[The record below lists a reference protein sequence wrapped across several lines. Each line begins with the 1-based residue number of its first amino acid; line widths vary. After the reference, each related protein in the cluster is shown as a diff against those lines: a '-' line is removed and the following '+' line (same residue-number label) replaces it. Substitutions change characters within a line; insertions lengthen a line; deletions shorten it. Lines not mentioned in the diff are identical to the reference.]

1 MRLEEKAK
9 MKKVRRPMKKQGL
22 GKMKTAGL
30 QREYE

>member
-9 MKKVRRPMKKQGL
+9 VKKDRRPKTKQDL
-22 GKMKTAGL
+22 DKMKTAGL